1 MRIAAVLGVLAL
13 GIGVAQADIPKGA
26 PPVIIPPPPVP
37 MPLPPKP
44 APPLPPT
51 PKVRAKPVESPG
63 SWINPDDYP
72 PVALRF
78 DMTGI
83 SAFRLF
89 IDAEGK
95 PSHCQITAGSGFQIL
110 DDAACERL
118 MEHGKFSPAQDA
130 KGRAVAD
137 VWNSRVVWR
146 LPFAD
151 PQPLREGNGVA
162 TLMISK
168 MGIVTHCAVKVD
180 VPDHETSQNMCW
192 DTDSIP
198 RLAALEMRGYGEA
211 PMTEV
216 EMEWSSAL
224 SSAARDRFE
233 AFATVREASKRV
245 LGMRHFDVQLI
256 GGMVLHAARSP
267 KCAPARARP
276 WSPRFAGLS
285 QRAGRQ
291 GRPRRH
297 RQRLPRPPR
306 RRMDGPGLSLPRPDH
321 VGVIVPTAS
330 TTPSAARLRLRH
342 HLRHQQR
349 IRLRLSARQ
358 HEVLERAQMVQ
369 RGHQLRHR
377 RRGRLDPDRRGA
389 HAADHLRP
397 DRRPSELYKPID
409 ALMKQ
414 LKEALRARREAAQRS
429 PDRGRQRAHRARC
442 WRGGLLQGLA
452 STTREHA
459 ARPPRQ
465 PGAARHKLFS
475 ATRLHRQGRRGRH
488 HRRVHRPHDGRAA
501 AVEGLHQA
509 LEAKEGVKIQP
520 ENQTLAS
527 ITFQNYFRLYDKLAG
542 MTGTAATEAEEFA
555 DIYKL
560 DVVEIPTN
568 RAGAAH
574 RRTRRVYRT
583 AAEKYA
589 AIAKRSGATPRASR
603 CWSARVDREIGNAL
617 QPADCKEGHPAQRA
631 ERALP
636 RAGSQ
641 IVAEAGKCRRRHHRH
656 QHGRP
661 RHRHPARRQP
671 RHAHRGELKEKAGRA
686 GARRRHR
693 AFRIKAEI
701 AAEKAQALAAGGLY
715 VLGTE
720 RHESRRI
727 DNQLRGRGPSG
738 RPRPLPTCAT
748 RR

>member
-37 MPLPPKP
+37 TPLPPKP

-224 SSAARDRFE
+224 SSAARDRFILDKPGYE
-233 AFATVREASKRV
+233 TRSLMVFRFEIDPAGKMTRCAMERQKGNEKLVTDVCYNAT
-245 LGMRHFDVQLI
+245 
-256 GGMVLHAARSP
+256 
-267 KCAPARARP
+267 
-276 WSPRFAGLS
+276 
-285 QRAGRQ
+285 
-291 GRPRRH
+291 
-297 RQRLPRPPR
+297 
-306 RRMDGPGLSLPRPDH
+306 
-321 VGVIVPTAS
+321 
-330 TTPSAARLRLRH
+330 
-342 HLRHQQR
+342 
-349 IRLRLSARQ
+349 
-358 HEVLERAQMVQ
+358 
-369 RGHQLRHR
+369 
-377 RRGRLDPDRRGA
+377 
-389 HAADHLRP
+389 
-397 DRRPSELYKPID
+397 
-409 ALMKQ
+409 KQ
-414 LKEALRARREAAQRS
+414 LYAPFKDA
-429 PDRGRQRAHRARC
+429 
-442 WRGGLLQGLA
+442 
-452 STTREHA
+452 T
-459 ARPPRQ
+459 
-465 PGAARHKLFS
+465 GAAVSTPGWFIYRILRKL
-475 ATRLHRQGRRGRH
+475 
-488 HRRVHRPHDGRAA
+488 
-501 AVEGLHQA
+501 
-509 LEAKEGVKIQP
+509 
-520 ENQTLAS
+520 
-527 ITFQNYFRLYDKLAG
+527 
-542 MTGTAATEAEEFA
+542 
-555 DIYKL
+555 
-560 DVVEIPTN
+560 
-568 RAGAAH
+568 
-574 RRTRRVYRT
+574 
-583 AAEKYA
+583 
-589 AIAKRSGATPRASR
+589 
-603 CWSARVDREIGNAL
+603 
-617 QPADCKEGHPAQRA
+617 
-631 ERALP
+631 
-636 RAGSQ
+636 
-641 IVAEAGKCRRRHHRH
+641 
-656 QHGRP
+656 
-661 RHRHPARRQP
+661 
-671 RHAHRGELKEKAGRA
+671 
-686 GARRRHR
+686 
-693 AFRIKAEI
+693 
-701 AAEKAQALAAGGLY
+701 
-715 VLGTE
+715 
-720 RHESRRI
+720 
-727 DNQLRGRGPSG
+727 GP
-738 RPRPLPTCAT
+738 
-748 RR
+748 